1 MGPLNPGAEVLES
14 MAGRVPGSGVIVYA
28 LLRDIKRGR
37 LEDRRRDRTGALVGV
52 APEAADGVGARRA
65 TVSTSVVRAGYTQI

>member
-14 MAGRVPGSGVIVYA
+14 MAGRVPGPGVIVYA

-37 LEDRRRDRTGALVGV
+37 LEDRRRDRAGAFVGV
-52 APEAADGVGARRA
+52 APEAADDPEGGAPGGCKRR
-65 TVSTSVVRAGYTQI
+65 R